1 MKNNFIEIIKKLRSK
16 IYFNYNVGKLTWF
29 RTGGKAKVFIIV
41 ENSHEL
47 EIILNELDN
56 KNFYILGAGSNLLI
70 RDKGFNGIIIKL
82 GKGFNNLRI
91 FEDKLEVG
99 ASTLDVN
106 LSKFAYK
113 NNISGLEFFSGIPG
127 SVGGAVKM
135 NAGCFG
141 SETKNVLKDI
151 QTINSDGEIKIYN
164 KDKIKLSYRNS
175 KLPLGDIIL
184 SANFNYSTGDKD
196 EISNKMNEIK
206 IKREASQPI
215 KFKTSGST
223 FKNPKNEYAAKLIE
237 MSGCKGL
244 KVGDALVSE
253 KHANFL
259 INSNNASASQI
270 EELGKRI
277 IDKVYKKFNIV
288 LEWEIKILGN

>member
-29 RTGGKAKVFIIV
+29 RTGGEAKVFIIV

-141 SETKNVLKDI
+141 SETKDIINSIETYNKNFEKKIIYKKDI
-151 QTINSDGEIKIYN
+151 N
-164 KDKIKLSYRNS
+164 LRYRNS
-175 KLPLGDIIL
+175 NIQNNQIISKVIFNFKIGDVESI
-184 SANFNYSTGDKD
+184 KK
-196 EISNKMNEIK
+196 KMLK
-206 IKREASQPI
+206 IKNQRLLSQPI
-215 KFKTSGST
+215 KNKTSGST
-223 FKNPKNEYAAKLIE
+223 FKNPNNLYAAKLIE
-237 MSGCKGL
+237 ESGCKGMS
-244 KVGDALVSE
+244 VGNASVSTH
-253 KHANFL
+253 HANFL
-259 INSNNASASQI
+259 INNGNATAEEI
-270 EELGKRI
+270 ENLGKLVI
-277 IDKVYKKFNIV
+277 EKVYKKFSIE
-288 LEWEIKILGN
+288 LDWEGKIIGD